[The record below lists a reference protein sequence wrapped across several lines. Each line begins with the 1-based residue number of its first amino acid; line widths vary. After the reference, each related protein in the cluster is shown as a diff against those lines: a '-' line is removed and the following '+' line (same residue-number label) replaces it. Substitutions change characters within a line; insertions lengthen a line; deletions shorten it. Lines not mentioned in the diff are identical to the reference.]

1 MKEARRWRS
10 LGSRDREELK
20 YIDNLASDFKI
31 VTNNVQMDP
40 IYETY
45 SLEILSTK
53 EEFEILEWIFH
64 RIGQLKDR
72 GEW

>member
-20 YIDNLASDFKI
+20 YVDNLASDFKI
-31 VTNNVQMDP
+31 ATNNVQADE
-40 IYETY
+40 IHDTYEL
-45 SLEILSTK
+45 SILSTK
-53 EEFEILEWIFH
+53 EEFEILQWIFH
-64 RIGQLKDR
+64 RIGRLKDR

>member
-31 VTNNVQMDP
+31 ATNNVQMDP

-64 RIGQLKDR
+64 RIGRLKDR
-72 GEW
+72 EW

>member
-20 YIDNLASDFKI
+20 YVDNLASDFKI
-31 VTNNVQMDP
+31 ATNNVQKDP
-40 IYETY
+40 IYETF

-64 RIGQLKDR
+64 RIGRLKDR
-72 GEW
+72 EW